1 MALVLSHNQ
10 EYSVFSLAA
19 KRQVDRHEK
28 VEITEAQAKLV
39 GDTGVWT
46 VTEVK
51 PLEAESVEVEV
62 EAESEPEAVEPDP
75 KPKAVAPPVPQFVA
89 PKPTPVLTGA
99 AEDEDEDEDEE
110 HYGDWDPDAE

>member
-51 PLEAESVEVEV
+51 PLEAESVEVE
-62 EAESEPEAVEPDP
+62 AESKPEAVEPEAES
-75 KPKAVAPPVPQFVA
+75 KPEAVAPPVPQFVA
-89 PKPTPVLTGA
+89 
-99 AEDEDEDEDEE
+99 
-110 HYGDWDPDAE
+110 YGDWDPDAE